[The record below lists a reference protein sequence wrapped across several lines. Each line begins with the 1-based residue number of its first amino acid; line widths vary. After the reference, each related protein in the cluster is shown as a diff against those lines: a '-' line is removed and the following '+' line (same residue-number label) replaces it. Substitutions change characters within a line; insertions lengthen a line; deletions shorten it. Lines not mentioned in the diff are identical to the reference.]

1 MPNEAFVIF
10 NYTGYFIKF
19 GKSIGIFGN
28 ADYLFYPST
37 YNISQSLLMN
47 RNLSTIFL
55 GKKFNDDLSIVMSAD
70 KEEDGN
76 TWNSYVFRVNYKTRL
91 QQEVNLD
98 ANISYANDYAAY
110 NGDNASG
117 PDYLLNSDL
126 EDVPAFDINVN
137 LAWKDFLLGI
147 DFFKA
152 NGVLASGGNTS
163 NAKPELFTLDGSY
176 KFMLRDSEARFRL
189 GYEKTKNSSYLTSWF
204 FSSGTPESHYYLG
217 VDYNP
222 LDNFNVGI
230 RYDSYKPYSANSAS
244 QTRDQEQVTIT
255 GNYYF

>member
-1 MPNEAFVIF
+1 
-10 NYTGYFIKF
+10 
-19 GKSIGIFGN
+19 
-28 ADYLFYPST
+28 LLYPST
-37 YNISQSLLMN
+37 LNISQSLLMN
-47 RNLSTIFL
+47 RNYDTIFL

-70 KEEDGN
+70 KEEGGN

-126 EDVPAFDINVN
+126 EDVSAFDINVN

-147 DFFKA
+147 DFFKV
-152 NGVLASGGNTS
+152 NGVLASGGTTS

-217 VDYNP
+217 LDYNP